1 MKHFLFHLGDRGV
14 LNGLSC
20 FHCFSLFCCF
30 GLSPWI
36 AFGSRRCY
44 LVPNLNPKWANALD
58 FFQGEPLYI
67 STMRARSDLCNFVTQ
82 FYLEISCCKSIE
94 YLLTTNL
101 QCAAHWSNQ
110 IWSVLCSRNSLE
122 IFPWIRTLSKLPQ
135 NSLIFMTWIRNNPII

>member
-82 FYLEISCCKSIE
+82 LYLEISCCKSIE
-94 YLLTTNL
+94 YLLRIYNVLHTGATRFD
-101 QCAAHWSNQ
+101 QFCAHGIALKFFHGLEHWANYLKIVWYLWHGS
-110 IWSVLCSRNSLE
+110 E
-122 IFPWIRTLSKLPQ
+122 IIQ
-135 NSLIFMTWIRNNPII
+135 